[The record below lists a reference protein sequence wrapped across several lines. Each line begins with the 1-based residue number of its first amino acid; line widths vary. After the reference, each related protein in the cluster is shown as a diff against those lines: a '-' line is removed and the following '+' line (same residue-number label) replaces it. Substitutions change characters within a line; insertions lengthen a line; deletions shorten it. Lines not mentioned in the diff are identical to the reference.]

1 MTSLAQL
8 GLGQSAKVVQ
18 LSKSG
23 EIAQRLMEMGVTPGV
38 AIRLVGSAPLGD
50 PLEYEL
56 RGYRLC
62 MRRTE
67 AEQIEVETFWMSTTT
82 LRSTIRVALIG
93 NPNTGKSSLF
103 NALAGVQQR
112 VGNYPGV
119 TVEKKI
125 GHFRHGAEHFEVIDL
140 PGTYSLAPRSPDEM
154 VTVDVL
160 LGRRAGES
168 PPDIVLSIVDAANLQ
183 RNLYLVSQVLSCGLP
198 TVVAL
203 NMVDVAADR
212 GIEIDVAGLAERLGV
227 PVIPIQA
234 SRGQGLEELKLAL
247 IASAECNEREP
258 TDPFPSVFQEHT
270 DQLSAHLNAE
280 REDPLPRYLV
290 ERLILDG
297 NGYLEHQLLP
307 SEQAI
312 GHAELCVIRSS
323 LAESGYPVPAVEAM
337 ARYDWVGKILDG
349 VVHDPDRKHFTASD
363 RIDAVLTHKVW
374 GSLVLIAVM
383 TLLFSSIFRF
393 AAPAM
398 GLVDQGVSW
407 LADLASGMI
416 PEGALQSLLVDGI
429 IGGVGAVVIFLPQIL
444 ILFAFIAV
452 LEDCGYMA
460 RAAYLMDRVMAGVG
474 LNGRSFIPL
483 LSSFA
488 CAVPGIMATRVIEN
502 RRDRL
507 ATILIAPLMSCSAR
521 LPVYIILISAFVPA
535 EHYLGGIVGLQGLTM
550 VVMYGVGIAAAVVVA
565 WLLKNTLLRSETPPF
580 VLELPSYK
588 MPSMRNVFFRMAER
602 GWDFLYVAGT
612 LIFAITIIVWALA
625 YYPRSEERVAEAL
638 AAQQAGLTGHIAT
651 TEPGTS
657 ERQAAEQELAA
668 FNEPENLE
676 YLTDSLHQQ
685 FSFLGR
691 AGKFIEPV
699 VRPLGWDWRIGSAA
713 IASFPAREVVMGVL
727 GVIYNLG
734 GELDVGEDSDQ
745 TRLQSR
751 LQAARWD
758 DSGKPVYNLP
768 VALSLMVFF
777 ALCAQCAAT
786 LAVIKR
792 ETNSWRWPVFAF
804 SYMTALAYVGAF
816 ITYQVTS
823 RIWL

>member
-1 MTSLAQL
+1 MNKRGRESFT
-8 GLGQSAKVVQ
+8 
-18 LSKSG
+18 
-23 EIAQRLMEMGVTPGV
+23 
-38 AIRLVGSAPLGD
+38 SAPSPFID
-50 PLEYEL
+50 
-56 RGYRLC
+56 
-62 MRRTE
+62 
-67 AEQIEVETFWMSTTT
+67 AEQKKRLPTPF
-82 LRSTIRVALIG
+82 IRVALIG
-93 NPNTGKSSLF
+93 NPNTGKSTLF
-103 NALAGVQQR
+103 NTLAGVQQR

-125 GHFRHGAEHFEVIDL
+125 GHFRHGEQHFEVIDL

-154 VTVDVL
+154 VAVDVL

-168 PPDIVLSIVDAANLQ
+168 PPDMVLSIVDAANLQ

-198 TVVAL
+198 AVVAL
-203 NMVDVAADR
+203 NMVDVAAER
-212 GIEIDVAGLAERLGV
+212 GIEIDVAGLSERLGV

-247 IASAECNEREP
+247 LAAVSDVRQP

-270 DQLSAHLNAE
+270 DRLSELLNVE
-280 REDPLPRYLV
+280 RTSPLPRYLV
-290 ERLILDG
+290 ERLILDS

-307 SEQAI
+307 SEQAH
-312 GHAELCVIRSS
+312 GHAEIRAIRNS
-323 LAESGYPVPAVEAM
+323 LAEAGYPVPAVEAL
-337 ARYDWVGKILDG
+337 ARYDWVSRILDG
-349 VVHDPDRKHFTASD
+349 VVHVPDRKHLSASD
-363 RIDAVLTHKVW
+363 HIDAVLTHKVW

-383 TLLFSSIFRF
+383 ALLFSSIFRF
-393 AAPAM
+393 AEPAM
-398 GLVDQGVSW
+398 TLVDAGVSW
-407 LADLASGMI
+407 LAELASGLI
-416 PEGALQSLLVDGI
+416 PEGALQSLVVDGI

-460 RAAYLMDRVMAGVG
+460 RAAYLMDRLMAGVG
-474 LNGRSFIPL
+474 LSGRSFIPL

-521 LPVYIILISAFVPA
+521 LPVYIILITAFVPA
-535 EHYLGGIVGLQGLTM
+535 QHYLGGIVGLQGLTM
-550 VVMYGVGIAAAVVVA
+550 VAMYGVGIAAAVAVA
-565 WLLKNTLLRSETPPF
+565 WLLKKTILCGETPPF

-588 MPSMRNVFFRMAER
+588 MPSMRNVFFRMVER
-602 GWDFLYVAGT
+602 GWDFLYAAGT

-625 YYPRSEERVAEAL
+625 YYPRSEARVANALATEQAVLTERVA
-638 AAQQAGLTGHIAT
+638 AT
-651 TEPGTS
+651 NPGTS
-657 ERQAAEQELAA
+657 DRQAAEQELAS
-668 FNEPENLE
+668 FNEPENLDH
-676 YLTDSLHQQ
+676 LTASLHQQ

-734 GELDVGEDSDQ
+734 GDLDVGEKTDQ

-758 DSGKPVYNLP
+758 DSGQPVYNLP

-804 SYMTALAYVGAF
+804 SYMTLLAYLGALV
-816 ITYQVTS
+816 TYQVTS
-823 RIWL
+823 RLVL